1 MAPPVDI
8 DGIKEP
14 WIILAYLAPVTGA
27 ATVFVVY
34 PIRQGSF
41 SDSKPLGISGTFNF
55 MLVFGGSLFYAI
67 HGSLVTSSLLEESKW
82 LYNEGSYQF
91 VV

>member
-1 MAPPVDI
+1 MALSVAI
-8 DGIKEP
+8 DGIKEVAIDGIKKP

-41 SDSKPLGISGTFNF
+41 SDK
-55 MLVFGGSLFYAI
+55 
-67 HGSLVTSSLLEESKW
+67 
-82 LYNEGSYQF
+82 
-91 VV
+91 